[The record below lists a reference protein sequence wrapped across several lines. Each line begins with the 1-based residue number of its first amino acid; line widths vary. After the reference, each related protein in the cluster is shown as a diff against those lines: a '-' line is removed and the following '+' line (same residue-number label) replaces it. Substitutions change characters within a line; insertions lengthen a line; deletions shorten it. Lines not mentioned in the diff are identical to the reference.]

1 MPRRWPVSQYLPREN
16 EQEGRLSSEK
26 IPMHTLNLLTARNV
40 LVTGGAGYI
49 GSHTSRQLVN
59 AGCNVIVVD
68 NFYSGNRWAVP
79 ARAHLIE
86 GDAGDFELMSR
97 VMREHE
103 IEAVIHFAGHIVV
116 SESVTDPLKYY
127 GNNTSG
133 SRNLIAACL
142 RAGVKH
148 FIFSSSAAVYGVPGD
163 GPILETTRVSPINP
177 YGRSKLM
184 TEWMLEDAANS
195 SVASSPDNA
204 FRYVALRYFNVA
216 GASLDGALGEAT
228 PEATHLIHVA
238 CQAACG
244 KREKVAIYGTDYPT
258 PDGTCVRDY
267 IHVEDLATAHLLA
280 LSYLLDG
287 GASET
292 LNCGYGYGFSV
303 KEVLE
308 TVRRVSKV
316 DFEIVSAGR
325 REGDPPALV
334 ANTEKI
340 RKILPWKPT
349 HQDLE
354 TICTTAFLWE
364 KNYPHKN

>member
-1 MPRRWPVSQYLPREN
+1 
-16 EQEGRLSSEK
+16 
-26 IPMHTLNLLTARNV
+26 MHTLNLLTSRNV

-49 GSHTSRQLVN
+49 GSHTSRQLVK
-59 AGCNVIVVD
+59 AGCNVVVVD

-79 ARAHLIE
+79 TQAHLIE

-97 VMREHE
+97 VMRQHK

-142 RAGVKH
+142 RAEVKH
-148 FIFSSSAAVYGVPGD
+148 FIFSSSAAVYGVPED

-184 TEWMLEDAANS
+184 TEWMLEDAAS
-195 SVASSPDNA
+195 SSAASSPNNA

-244 KREKVAIYGTDYPT
+244 KREKIAIYGTDYPT

-280 LSYLLDG
+280 LSYLLG
-287 GASET
+287 GGSSET
-292 LNCGYGYGFSV
+292 LNCGYGHGFSV

-308 TVRRVSKV
+308 TVRRVSKI

-325 REGDPPALV
+325 RDGDPPALV

-340 RKILPWKPT
+340 RKLFPWKPT

-364 KNYPHKN
+364 KNYPYKN

>member
-1 MPRRWPVSQYLPREN
+1 MN
-16 EQEGRLSSEK
+16 
-26 IPMHTLNLLTARNV
+26 TLNILNCRNV

-59 AGCNVIVVD
+59 AGCNVVVVD

-79 ARAHLIE
+79 PQAHLIE

-97 VMREHE
+97 VMLEHNVD
-103 IEAVIHFAGHIVV
+103 AVIHFAGHIVV
-116 SESVTDPLKYY
+116 SESVADPLKYY

-142 RAGVKH
+142 RTGVKQ
-148 FIFSSSAAVYGVPGD
+148 FIFSSSAAVYGIPKD
-163 GPILETTRVSPINP
+163 GPIRETTTLSPINP

-195 SVASSPDNA
+195 SAA

-238 CQAACG
+238 CQAACR
-244 KREKVAIYGTDYPT
+244 KREKVAIHGTEYPT

-280 LSYLLDG
+280 LVYLLEG
-287 GASET
+287 GSSET

-303 KEVLE
+303 REVLE

-316 DFEIVSAGR
+316 DFEIISAGR
-325 REGDPPALV
+325 RDGDPPALV

-340 RKILPWKPT
+340 RKILPWKPI

-364 KNYPHKN
+364 KNHPETRQPDEKTA

>member
-1 MPRRWPVSQYLPREN
+1 MN
-16 EQEGRLSSEK
+16 T
-26 IPMHTLNLLTARNV
+26 HNLLPARNV

-59 AGCNVIVVD
+59 AGCNVVVVD

-79 ARAHLIE
+79 AQAHLVE
-86 GDAGDFELMSR
+86 GDAGDFALMCQVIR
-97 VMREHE
+97 RHR

-142 RAGVKH
+142 QTGVQH
-148 FIFSSSAAVYGVPGD
+148 FIFSSSAAVYGVPED
-163 GPILETTRVSPINP
+163 GPIRETTRVSPINP

-195 SVASSPDNA
+195 SAAVSPNDA

-216 GASLDGALGEAT
+216 GASLDGVLGEAT
-228 PEATHLIHVA
+228 PEATHLIHIA

-280 LSYLLDG
+280 LAHLLEG

-316 DFEIVSAGR
+316 DFEIIAAGR
-325 REGDPPALV
+325 RDGDPPALV
-334 ANTEKI
+334 ANTDKI
-340 RKILPWKPT
+340 RTLLPWAPR

-354 TICTTAFLWE
+354 TICATAFHWE

>member
-1 MPRRWPVSQYLPREN
+1 MST
-16 EQEGRLSSEK
+16 
-26 IPMHTLNLLTARNV
+26 HNLLPARNI

-59 AGCNVIVVD
+59 AGCNVVVVD

-79 ARAHLIE
+79 AQAHLVE
-86 GDAGDFELMSR
+86 GDAGDFALMCQVIR
-97 VMREHE
+97 QHR

-142 RAGVKH
+142 RTGVRH
-148 FIFSSSAAVYGVPGD
+148 FIFSSSAAVYGVPED

-195 SVASSPDNA
+195 SAAASPKDA

-216 GASLDGALGEAT
+216 GASLDGVLGEAT
-228 PEATHLIHVA
+228 PEATHLIHIA

-280 LSYLLDG
+280 LAHLLEG

-316 DFEIVSAGR
+316 DFEIVAAGR
-325 REGDPPALV
+325 RDGDPPALV
-334 ANTEKI
+334 ANTDKI
-340 RKILPWKPT
+340 RTLLPWAPR

-354 TICTTAFLWE
+354 TICATAFHWE
-364 KNYPHKN
+364 KNSPCGN

>member
-1 MPRRWPVSQYLPREN
+1 MNAQH
-16 EQEGRLSSEK
+16 
-26 IPMHTLNLLTARNV
+26 ILNRRNV

-49 GSHTSRQLVN
+49 GSHTGRQLVN
-59 AGCNVIVVD
+59 AGCNVVVVD

-79 ARAHLIE
+79 PQAHLVE

-97 VMREHE
+97 VMRQHK

-116 SESVTDPLKYY
+116 SESVADPLKYY

-142 RAGVKH
+142 RNGVKY

-163 GPILETTRVSPINP
+163 GPIVETTRLAPINP

-184 TEWMLEDAANS
+184 TEWMLEDAAS
-195 SVASSPDNA
+195 SSAASSPEDA

-244 KREKVAIYGTDYPT
+244 KRDKIAIYGTDYST

-267 IHVEDLATAHLLA
+267 IHVEDLAAAHLLA
-280 LSYLLDG
+280 LSHLLAG
-287 GASET
+287 GSSEA
-292 LNCGYGYGFSV
+292 LNCGYGHGFSV
-303 KEVLE
+303 REVLE

-325 REGDPPALV
+325 RDGDPPALV

-340 RKILPWKPT
+340 NKLFPWQPA
-349 HQDLE
+349 HQDLD

-364 KNYPHKN
+364 KNYSRIH